1 MRYLSHQI
9 TFQEVPDEISLSF
22 LITGCPLKCKACH
35 SSDSW
40 NPAHG
45 EILNIEIL
53 KKLIHKYQDAI
64 TCVLFMG
71 GEWRQKELIDLLQVC
86 QKFNLKTCLY
96 TGLDDVS
103 FDLKKELTFLK
114 TGSWK
119 KNLGGLSSRHT
130 NQKLI
135 NLRTGQIMNFHFTAQ
150 GGQYG
155 ETYGRSD
162 QQKDRL
168 YQPLPTES

>member
-1 MRYLSHQI
+1 MNMRYLSHQI

-22 LITGCPLKCKACH
+22 LITGCPLKCPGCH

-40 NPAHG
+40 NPSHG
-45 EILNIEIL
+45 LKLTTDSLIE
-53 KKLIHKYQDAI
+53 LITEYRLAI

-71 GEWRQKELIDLLQVC
+71 GEWHHNELFDFLKLC
-86 QKFNLKTCLY
+86 RGMNLKTCLY

-103 FDLKKELTFLK
+103 EELKTQLTFLK

-119 KNLGGLSSRHT
+119 KHLGGLASPKT

-135 NLRTGQIMNFHFTAQ
+135 ELKTGEIFKF
-150 GGQYG
+150 
-155 ETYGRSD
+155 S
-162 QQKDRL
+162 L
-168 YQPLPTES
+168 